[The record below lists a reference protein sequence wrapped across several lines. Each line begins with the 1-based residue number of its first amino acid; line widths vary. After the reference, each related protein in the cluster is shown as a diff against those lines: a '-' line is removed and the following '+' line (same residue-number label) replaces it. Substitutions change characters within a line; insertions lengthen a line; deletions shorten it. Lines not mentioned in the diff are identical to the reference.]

1 MTSLYDVRH
10 IKIRQYQ
17 DELGRYTNMYFDEV
31 KKNFGFGCMRLP
43 MVENGK
49 AVDIE
54 QTKKMVDTF
63 IEQGFLQADIREKN
77 IYLLISLL

>member
-1 MTSLYDVRH
+1 
-10 IKIRQYQ
+10 
-17 DELGRYTNMYFDEV
+17 MYFDEV

-63 IEQGFLQADIREKN
+63 KMQIMGFERPTEPGKTEIRLQVLGMAAANHRDYGK
-77 IYLLISLL
+77 

>member
-43 MVENGK
+43 MLENVK
-49 AVDIE
+49 
-54 QTKKMVDTF
+54 
-63 IEQGFLQADIREKN
+63 
-77 IYLLISLL
+77 LLISNRQKRW